1 MLGTRVCAPWK
12 DGFFYSGI
20 IEAVKSKPA
29 GENTYTILFDDGY
42 IAEVDEEE
50 IVGPGFA
57 NPGTVQLRKG
67 QLVYVFFKGK
77 EVAATVCKSN
87 AEFGEVLVFPKH
99 EHNKAILAVKA
110 SEVHLTRGQQ
120 YSREEGLQKK
130 ISKSVFCP
138 VTNKVKHGATKN
150 RYYANSSS
158 IALFARIS
166 RTGVDFLANNKRQ
179 QYCRIAR
186 FWL

>member
-57 NPGTVQLRKG
+57 NPSSTQLRKG
-67 QLVYVFFKGK
+67 QLVYISLNGK
-77 EVAATVCKSN
+77 EVAATVWKTN
-87 AEFGEVLVFPKH
+87 AEFEEVLVSPKH
-99 EHNKAILAVKA
+99 EHKSVFAVKA
-110 SEVHLTRGQQ
+110 SEVHLTRGGK
-120 YSREEGLQKK
+120 YSQELGVEDK
-130 ISKSVFCP
+130 ITESVLCP
-138 VTNKVKHGATKN
+138 VPSKIRAHGRT
-150 RYYANSSS
+150 R
-158 IALFARIS
+158 S
-166 RTGVDFLANNKRQ
+166 R
-179 QYCRIAR
+179 
-186 FWL
+186 